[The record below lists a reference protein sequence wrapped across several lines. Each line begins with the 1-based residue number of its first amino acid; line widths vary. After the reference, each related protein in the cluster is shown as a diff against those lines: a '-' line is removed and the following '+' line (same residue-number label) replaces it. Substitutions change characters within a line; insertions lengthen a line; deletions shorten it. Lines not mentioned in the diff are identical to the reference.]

1 MKVVRVFLLL
11 FLFLL
16 GLGAGLWLFLPWNQA
31 AQALFDETAG
41 RLERQ
46 GVEMTALE
54 VSGRGGL
61 RPLFLARGLSLS
73 HPFLKVN
80 AALVEGRLDLLS
92 SILSRSLA
100 VDLAVGPG
108 DLILL
113 QGHRASW
120 NAGRLLL
127 KARPRSVDVFDV
139 DLSGA
144 LSVKGAFSF
153 DPTSSALTR
162 ASLDIG
168 APAELDPVLTGLRA
182 LLPIKKEGEG
192 RWKVTRP

>member
-1 MKVVRVFLLL
+1 MRIVRVLLL
-11 FLFLL
+11 LLLFLL
-16 GLGAGLWLFLPWNQA
+16 GLGVGLWLFFPWNQA
-31 AQALFDETAG
+31 AQVLFDETV
-41 RLERQ
+41 RQLERR
-46 GVEMTALE
+46 GAEMTALE

-80 AALVEGRLDLLS
+80 AALVEGRLDPLA

-120 NAGRLLL
+120 SAGRLLL
-127 KARPRSVDVFDV
+127 KAGPRS
-139 DLSGA
+139 G
-144 LSVKGAFSF
+144 GGG
-153 DPTSSALTR
+153 P
-162 ASLDIG
+162 
-168 APAELDPVLTGLRA
+168 
-182 LLPIKKEGEG
+182 G
-192 RWKVTRP
+192 RRHGGP